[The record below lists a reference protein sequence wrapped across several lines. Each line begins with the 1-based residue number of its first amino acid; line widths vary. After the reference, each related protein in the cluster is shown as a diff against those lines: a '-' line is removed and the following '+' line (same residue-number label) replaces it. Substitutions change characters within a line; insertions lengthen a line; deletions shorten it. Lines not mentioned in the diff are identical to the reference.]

1 MMFGISAR
9 ISIASLI
16 AFAIGEYQDVIAFFF
31 FKNKSAALNYNNLQ
45 DRTNGYDNEQLLM
58 NHLNPLN
65 PHSELAYNG
74 VFTKVDPD
82 ADPKGFETALA
93 EVNRCF
99 DEYQDAR
106 QAFVEIIRRSLAPSS
121 E

>member
-1 MMFGISAR
+1 MSDAD
-9 ISIASLI
+9 I
-16 AFAIGEYQDVIAFFF
+16 AFA
-31 FKNKSAALNYNNLQ
+31 
-45 DRTNGYDNEQLLM
+45 
-58 NHLNPLN
+58 
-65 PHSELAYNG
+65 
-74 VFTKVDPD
+74 KVDPD